1 MDFLNRAWIQIRD
14 LFLSMTPAARVS
26 TVVLLGVIVVSLGYL
41 FTSGV
46 SPTESYLMGGESF
59 SPSDLKAMEAAF
71 GKAGLSSYQIEGS
84 RVRIP
89 RGQEAK
95 YMAALVDHNALP
107 PEFGEFLAKAVDS
120 SSPFLTAKQLESRKI
135 AAKERELALII
146 RSLPG
151 IEKAAVLFDAQTEGG
166 LRAGVVKTASV
177 AVKALGAQPLDLEQ
191 VRKIRHLVA
200 ASFAGMKPDNVTV
213 ADLNGQTYTGSGDPA
228 SGGSAADDPYIARKR
243 EHEKDWQLKILKALA
258 YVPGI
263 TVTTNVELDRQQIL
277 RKEDIKHDPKPV
289 PIRVSE
295 TESSRT
301 REGGGPGGR
310 PGYVAQQPKAN
321 VPTSVAGRI
330 GPSEQEEQ
338 SKSETVNAL
347 STQRSMVEEIGLTP
361 KRVTAAIGVPMSY
374 FTRVWEERNPAAP
387 GEAPKPPDAAQLAK
401 IRDEEL
407 KKIREHVAAILPS
420 AEGVT
425 DKTELV
431 TVTEFQDIPGPG
443 IPTPSWLERFWE
455 FLATSWATLAM
466 LGLAAMSLW
475 IIRSLS
481 RASLPPL
488 PSGPKLPGLPTSE
501 KEEGETPKSTRF
513 ARFAAGG
520 PSLKDEL
527 AEMVRED
534 PEAAANI
541 LRAWIGTP
549 P

>member
-1 MDFLNRAWIQIRD
+1 MDFLTRAWIQIRD
-14 LFLSMTPAARVS
+14 LFLSLTPAARVT

-41 FTSGV
+41 FTSQI
-46 SPTESYLMGGESF
+46 STTEGYLMGGESF

-71 GKAGLSSYQIEGS
+71 GKAGLNSYQIEGN
-84 RVRIP
+84 RIRIP

-107 PEFGEFLAKAVDS
+107 PDFGEFLAKAVDS
-120 SSPFLTAKQLESRKI
+120 NSPFLTAKQLESRKI

-177 AVKALGAQPLDLEQ
+177 AVKPLGAQPLDVEQ

-200 ASFAGMKPDNVTV
+200 ASFAGMKPENVTV
-213 ADLNGQTYTGSGDPA
+213 ADMNGPTYTGSGDPA
-228 SGGSAADDPYIARKR
+228 SGGSATDDPYIARKR

-263 TVTTNVELDRQQIL
+263 TVTTNVELDTQQIH
-277 RKEDIKHDPKPV
+277 RTEDVKYDPKPV

-295 TESSRT
+295 NESSRT

-321 VPTSVAGRI
+321 APTSVSGRT
-330 GPSEQEEQ
+330 GLSEQEEQ

-347 STQRSMVEEIGLTP
+347 STQRSMVEQIGLTP
-361 KRVTAAIGVPMSY
+361 QRVTAAIGVPTSY
-374 FTRVWEERNPAAP
+374 FVRLWEERNPAAP
-387 GEAPKPPDAAQLAK
+387 GEAPKQPDAAQLAK
-401 IRDEEL
+401 IRDEEI
-407 KKIREHVAAILPS
+407 KKIRDHVAAILP
-420 AEGVT
+420 AAQGVA

-431 TVTEFQDIPGPG
+431 TVTEFQDIPGAE
-443 IPTPSWLERFWE
+443 IPTPTWLERFWE
-455 FLATSWATLAM
+455 FLGTSWATLGM

-481 RASLPPL
+481 RATLPPV
-488 PSGPKLPGLPTSE
+488 SSSPKLPGLPLSESE
-501 KEEGETPKSTRF
+501 KEETEKNARF
-513 ARFAAGG
+513 ARFTAGG

-527 AEMVRED
+527 AELVRED

-549 P
+549 Q

>member
-1 MDFLNRAWIQIRD
+1 MDFLTRAWIQIRD
-14 LFLSMTPAARVS
+14 LFLSLTPAARVT

-41 FTSGV
+41 FTSQI
-46 SPTESYLMGGESF
+46 STTEGYLMGGESF

-71 GKAGLSSYQIEGS
+71 GKAGLSSYQIEGN
-84 RVRIP
+84 RIRIP

-107 PEFGEFLAKAVDS
+107 PDFGEFLAKAVDS
-120 SSPFLTAKQLESRKI
+120 NSPFLTAKQLESRKI

-177 AVKALGAQPLDLEQ
+177 AVKALGAQPLDVEQ

-200 ASFAGMKPDNVTV
+200 ASFAGMKPENVTV
-213 ADLNGQTYTGSGDPA
+213 ADMNGPTYTGSGDPA
-228 SGGSAADDPYIARKR
+228 SGGSATDDPYIARKR

-263 TVTTNVELDRQQIL
+263 TVTTNVELDTQQIH
-277 RKEDIKHDPKPV
+277 RTEDVKYDPKPV

-295 TESSRT
+295 NESSRT

-321 VPTSVAGRI
+321 APTSVSGRT
-330 GPSEQEEQ
+330 GLSEQEEQ

-347 STQRSMVEEIGLTP
+347 STQRSMVEQIGLTP
-361 KRVTAAIGVPMSY
+361 QRVTAAIGVPTSY
-374 FTRVWEERNPAAP
+374 FVRLWEERNPAAP
-387 GEAPKPPDAAQLAK
+387 GEAPKQPDAAQLAK
-401 IRDEEL
+401 IRDEEI
-407 KKIREHVAAILPS
+407 KKIRDHVAAILP
-420 AEGVT
+420 AAQGVA

-431 TVTEFQDIPGPG
+431 TVTEFQDIPGAE
-443 IPTPSWLERFWE
+443 IPTPTWLERFWE
-455 FLATSWATLAM
+455 FLGTSWATLGM

-481 RASLPPL
+481 RATLPPV
-488 PSGPKLPGLPTSE
+488 SSSPKLPGLPLSESE
-501 KEEGETPKSTRF
+501 KEETEKNARF
-513 ARFAAGG
+513 ARFTAGG

-527 AEMVRED
+527 AELVRED

-549 P
+549 Q

>member
-14 LFLSMTPAARVS
+14 LFLSMTPAARV
-26 TVVLLGVIVVSLGYL
+26 TTAVLLGVIVVSLGYL
-41 FTSGV
+41 FTSRV
-46 SPTESYLMGGESF
+46 STTESYLMGGESF

-107 PEFGEFLAKAVDS
+107 PEFGEFLAKAVET
-120 SSPFLTAKQLESRKI
+120 SSPFLTAKQIESRKI

-177 AVKALGAQPLDLEQ
+177 AVKALGAQPLDPEQ

-321 VPTSVAGRI
+321 APTSVSGRT
-330 GPSEQEEQ
+330 GTSEQEEQ

-374 FTRVWEERNPAAP
+374 FARVWEERNPAAP

-407 KKIREHVAAILPS
+407 KKIRDHVAAILPS
-420 AEGVT
+420 AEGVA

-431 TVTEFQDIPGPG
+431 TVTEFQDIPGPE

-455 FLATSWATLAM
+455 FLATSWATLGM

-475 IIRSLS
+475 MIRSLS

-488 PSGPKLPGLPTSE
+488 PSTPNLPGLPTSE
-501 KEEGETPKSTRF
+501 KEEEEAQKGPRF

-527 AEMVRED
+527 ADLVRED

-549 P
+549 Q

>member
-26 TVVLLGVIVVSLGYL
+26 TLVLLGVIVVSLGYL
-41 FTSGV
+41 FTSHV

-177 AVKALGAQPLDLEQ
+177 AVKALGAQPLDMEQ

-228 SGGSAADDPYIARKR
+228 SGGGAADDPYIARKR

-310 PGYVAQQPKAN
+310 PGYTAQQPKAN
-321 VPTSVAGRI
+321 APTSVASRTGS
-330 GPSEQEEQ
+330 SEQEEQ
-338 SKSETVNAL
+338 SKSETINAL

-374 FTRVWEERNPAAP
+374 FARVWEERNPAAP

-401 IRDEEL
+401 IRDEEI
-407 KKIREHVAAILPS
+407 KKIRDHVAAILPS
-420 AEGVT
+420 VEGT
-425 DKTELV
+425 ADKTELV
-431 TVTEFQDIPGPG
+431 TVTEFQDIPGPE

-455 FLATSWATLAM
+455 FLATSWATLGM

-481 RASLPPL
+481 RAALPPL
-488 PSGPKLPGLPTSE
+488 PTGPKLPGLPTSE
-501 KEEGETPKSTRF
+501 KEEDEAQKGPRF

-527 AEMVRED
+527 AELVRED

-549 P
+549 Q